1 MRKWIDEGRV
11 NREHWIKKV
20 RQSNPLRFPGNRLF
34 LRAHA
39 RATQACWL
47 NLCDGVNAAVDTMLT
62 V

>member
-1 MRKWIDEGRV
+1 M